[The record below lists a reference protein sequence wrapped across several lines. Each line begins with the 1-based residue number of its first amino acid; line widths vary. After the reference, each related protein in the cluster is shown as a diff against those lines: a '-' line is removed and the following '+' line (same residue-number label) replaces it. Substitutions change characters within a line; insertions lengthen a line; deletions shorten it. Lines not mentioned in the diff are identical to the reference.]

1 LTPSLHSRWQAARP
15 WSRLWFVCLALSCL
29 QAAAAPASAD
39 PLPPAQARAWLERI
53 HTAAHAS
60 NYQGVLVFSAQGRLS
75 SARVAHF
82 SVRSQSYE
90 RVEMLDGPMR
100 MSFRHNDRVL
110 TLWPHNRIAVLEER
124 DPRQA
129 SLRQT
134 IEPRAADQYQMRE
147 QGFDH
152 VAGRDA
158 VVLLLTPHDEQRFA
172 QRLWID
178 KQSGLMLR
186 TDVLD
191 AQQRVLESSAFS
203 EVEIGVK
210 AKPQSVLQPMT
221 KLDGYRRIT
230 PAHTSTQLDAEGWSM
245 QTTVAGFTLASCT
258 QRTLDPASST
268 PATAPTLQAV
278 FSDGL
283 THVSV
288 FVERYDVNR
297 HRQAL
302 TTSVGATHTLMQRK
316 GDNWWVTVVGDVPAG
331 TLVQFYESLER
342 RR

>member
-1 LTPSLHSRWQAARP
+1 LIPSLHSRWQAARP

-29 QAAAAPASAD
+29 HAPAQAASSD
-39 PLPPAQARAWLERI
+39 PLTAAQARAWLERI
-53 HTAAHAS
+53 HAAAHAS

-82 SVRSQSYE
+82 GVRSQSYE

-147 QGFDH
+147 QGSDH

-158 VVLLLTPHDEQRFA
+158 TVLLLTPRDDKRFA

-186 TDVLD
+186 IDVLD
-191 AQQRVLESSAFS
+191 PQDPQKQPLESSAFS
-203 EVEIGVK
+203 EVEIGIK
-210 AKPQSVLQPMT
+210 AKPQSVLQPMS

-245 QTTVAGFTLASCT
+245 HKLVAGFTLASCT
-258 QRTLDPASST
+258 QRTLDPASA
-268 PATAPTLQAV
+268 PASAASTLQAV

-288 FVERYDVNR
+288 FV
-297 HRQAL
+297 
-302 TTSVGATHTLMQRK
+302 
-316 GDNWWVTVVGDVPAG
+316 
-331 TLVQFYESLER
+331 
-342 RR
+342 